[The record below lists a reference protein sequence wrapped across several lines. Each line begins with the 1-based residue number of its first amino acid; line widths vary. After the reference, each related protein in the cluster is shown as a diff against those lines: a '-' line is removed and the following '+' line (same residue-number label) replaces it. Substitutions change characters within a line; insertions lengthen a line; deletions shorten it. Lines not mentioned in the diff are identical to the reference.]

1 MSISV
6 VMFDLDDTLFAHA
19 ASVRA
24 GVLAHRTAHG
34 GELAAADEAAEWER
48 WHALEEEH
56 YPRFLTGEL
65 GFQEQ
70 RRMRVRAFVE
80 PYGVDL
86 SDDATADA
94 WYAAYFDRYREAWH
108 LHDDAIP
115 SLNALERSLPG
126 VRFGIIT
133 NADLEGQRE
142 KLHTVDA
149 LHRFDHVI
157 ASGEVGVA
165 KPHPR
170 IFEVAV
176 ETFGVAPEEA
186 AYVGDRLET
195 DALGAAGAGLTG
207 VWVDRPGAATA
218 EELERAAQAGVHV
231 IRGLDQ
237 LAALLAG

>member
-1 MSISV
+1 MIRAV
-6 VMFDLDDTLFAHA
+6 LFDLDDTLFAHA

-34 GELAAADEAAEWER
+34 GELADADEQAEWER

-56 YPRFLTGEL
+56 YPRFLHGEL

-94 WYAAYFDRYREAWH
+94 WYAEYFDRYREAWH

-115 SLNALERSLPG
+115 CLDALAESLPS

-133 NADLEGQRE
+133 NADLDGQRE
-142 KLHTVDA
+142 KLQTVDA

-170 IFEVAV
+170 IFEVAI
-176 ETFGVAPEEA
+176 EAFEVAPDEA

-195 DALGAAGAGLTG
+195 DAIGAVAAGLTG
-207 VWVDRPGAATA
+207 VWVDRPGVATA
-218 EELERAAQAGVHV
+218 DELERAALAGVFV
-231 IRGLDQ
+231 IRGLDE
-237 LAALLAG
+237 LAALLTR

>member
-1 MSISV
+1 
-6 VMFDLDDTLFAHA
+6 MFDLDDTLFAHA

-34 GELAAADEAAEWER
+34 GELAAADEQAEWER
-48 WHALEEEH
+48 WHALEEKH
-56 YPRFLTGEL
+56 YPRFLVGEL

-70 RRMRVRAFVE
+70 RRVRVRAFVE

-115 SLNALERSLPG
+115 CLDALTESLPG

-133 NADLEGQRE
+133 NADLDGQRE
-142 KLHTVDA
+142 KLQTVDA

-176 ETFGVAPEEA
+176 EAFGVAPEEA

-195 DALGAAGAGLTG
+195 DALGAARAGLTG
-207 VWVDRPGAATA
+207 VWVDRPGVATA
-218 EELERAAQAGVHV
+218 DELERAAASGVFV
-231 IRGLDQ
+231 IRELDQ
-237 LAALLAG
+237 LVGVLVR